1 MEKFARYNSHILKII
16 NQRSDMINIGL
27 NEILKIYQ
35 ILWDTN
41 YIVMQRVVNL
51 PQDQWV
57 EKCTEMKSNYI
68 KQNMI
73 YDSESKVRQR
83 AQ

>member
-16 NQRSDMINIGL
+16 NQRSDMINISL

-35 ILWDTN
+35 MLWDTD
-41 YIVMQRVVNL
+41 YIVMERVVNL

-57 EKCTEMKSNYI
+57 EKCTELKSKYI
-68 KQNMI
+68 
-73 YDSESKVRQR
+73 
-83 AQ
+83 

>member
-35 ILWDTN
+35 ILWDTD
-41 YIVMQRVVNL
+41 YIVMERVVNL

-57 EKCTEMKSNYI
+57 GKCTELKSKYI
-68 KQNMI
+68 
-73 YDSESKVRQR
+73 
-83 AQ
+83 

>member
-16 NQRSDMINIGL
+16 NQRSDIIDIGL

-35 ILWDTN
+35 MLWDTD

-57 EKCTEMKSNYI
+57 EKCKELKSKYI
-68 KQNMI
+68 
-73 YDSESKVRQR
+73 
-83 AQ
+83 